1 MYCWRKYGTRSR
13 VGLML
18 DQVTRGKRLPA
29 NQPSWVQLMVLTAH
43 QGLCV
48 FCSASSSVTIDHQ
61 EPVADGGADI
71 WWNYLPACSSCNRR
85 KNKKTAQDW
94 VIDMKMAYSQP
105 KAYRGMKKLPL
116 GVCNGL
122 MDRVRSTQDEIR
134 DYSRREW
141 FRHHYGTR
149 PRSRNQLEVLELV
162 ASCKGELATYPYAPW
177 KSPEQLDYPFDS
189 CTRKICCAYKHKDWS
204 IVEICLTD
212 AERKALE
219 HRAFELKI
227 HRGDLVTKVIRQYL
241 EKAGP
246 KGVSPTEEDT

>member
-1 MYCWRKYGTRSR
+1 
-13 VGLML
+13 
-18 DQVTRGKRLPA
+18 
-29 NQPSWVQLMVLTAH
+29 
-43 QGLCV
+43 
-48 FCSASSSVTIDHQ
+48 
-61 EPVADGGADI
+61 
-71 WWNYLPACSSCNRR
+71 
-85 KNKKTAQDW
+85 
-94 VIDMKMAYSQP
+94 MKMAYSQP